1 MTKQLSATSVAAGDK
16 KKLRICLVASA
27 GGHLTQLL
35 KLAQSWSGYDLF
47 YVVTSE
53 LVQEELQKLGRVYI
67 VQECNRQHPLQV
79 MKVLVKCIMI
89 VLRERP
95 QVVISTGA
103 AAGCIECF
111 LSKLIGAKVIWIDS
125 ITNIEKLSLS
135 GRMVRYIAD
144 MFFVQWPGLT
154 KKYTN
159 VQFAGVVV

>member
-1 MTKQLSATSVAAGDK
+1 MRKPN

-35 KLAQSWSGYDLF
+35 KLAESWSGYDLF
-47 YVVTSE
+47 YIVTSE
-53 LVQEELQKLGRVYI
+53 LVREELRKRGRVYI

-79 MKVLVKCIMI
+79 MKVLAKCIRI
-89 VLRERP
+89 VLREKP

-125 ITNIEKLSLS
+125 ITNVEKLSLS

-144 MFFVQWPGLT
+144 MFFVQWPELT
-154 KKYTN
+154 RKYKN
-159 VQFAGVVV
+159 VQFAGMVV

>member
-1 MTKQLSATSVAAGDK
+1 MAKDK
-16 KKLRICLVASA
+16 KQQRICLAASA

-35 KLAQSWSGYDLF
+35 KLAESWKGYDLF

-53 LVQEELQKLGRVYI
+53 LMQEELQKDGRVYI
-67 VQECNRQHPLQV
+67 VTECNRQHPLQV
-79 MKVLVKCIMI
+79 MKVLVKCATII
-89 VLRERP
+89 LWERP

-125 ITNIEKLSLS
+125 ITNVEKLSLS

-144 MFFVQWPGLT
+144 MFFVQWPHLT
-154 KKYTN
+154 DSYKNTEY
-159 VQFAGVVV
+159 AGSII